1 VEANREDAGV
11 KALDAFD
18 HDALPG
24 RVVFAPGEG
33 AERLAGL
40 IDEVGAERVL
50 VVCTP
55 TGRAR
60 AEALSEGL
68 GSRRVGVFGDARVH
82 VPVEVAGAAVAAA
95 KDAQADWVVAIG
107 GGSPVGVA
115 KAIALELGL
124 PILAVPTTYSGS
136 EMTPIW
142 GMTEESRKTTGRSM
156 AVLPR
161 IVLYDPELTVGLP
174 ARTTATSA
182 VNALAHCVEA
192 FYAPGASPISSLL
205 AEEGIRALVGG
216 IPDAVAAPE
225 DLEARGLLLYGAYL
239 AGASSAQSGT
249 EIHHKICHVLGGALD
264 LPHAETH
271 TVVLPQVVAFVEPAL
286 PADARLRIRGA
297 LGAGE
302 AGAAVA
308 IFDLV
313 ASVDVPTSLKELGMP
328 RDAIEPLFD
337 QILSQVPP
345 STPRPPSRDDLRGI
359 LDAAWEGRRP
369 SSIPDPDR
377 THA

>member
-1 VEANREDAGV
+1 MRAPE
-11 KALDAFD
+11 AFD

-33 AERLAGL
+33 AERLAAL
-40 IDEVGAERVL
+40 VDEVRAERVL

-55 TGRAR
+55 TGRGR
-60 AEALSEGL
+60 AEALVEPL
-68 GSRRVGVFGDARVH
+68 ADRVAAVFGDARVH
-82 VPVEVAGAAVAAA
+82 VPVEVAGAAVAVAT
-95 KDAQADWVVAIG
+95 DVDADWVVAIG

-142 GMTEESRKTTGRSM
+142 GLTEDSRKTTGRSM
-156 AVLPR
+156 VVLPR

-174 ARTTATSA
+174 VGTTATSA

-192 FYAPGASPISSLL
+192 FYAPGATPISSLL

-216 IPDAVAAPE
+216 VADAVAAPD

-286 PADARLRIRGA
+286 PGDARERIRAA

-302 AGAAVA
+302 EGAAVA

-313 ASVDVPTSLKELGMP
+313 ASLDVPTNLEELGME
-328 RDAIEPLFD
+328 REAIEPLLD
-337 QILSQVPP
+337 QILAQVPP
-345 STPRPPSRDDLRGI
+345 TTPRPPSLEDLRAI
-359 LDAAWEGRRP
+359 LEAAWEGRRP
-369 SSIPDPDR
+369 TPTLDPDH

>member
-1 VEANREDAGV
+1 MRAP
-11 KALDAFD
+11 ALFD
-18 HDALPG
+18 HDSLPG

-40 IDEVGAERVL
+40 VDEVGAERVL

-60 AEALSEGL
+60 AEGLSEGL
-68 GSRRVGVFGDARVH
+68 GARRVGVFGDARVH

-95 KDAQADWVVAIG
+95 REVAADWVVAIG

-115 KAIALELGL
+115 KAIALELGV

-142 GMTEESRKTTGRSM
+142 GMTEDSRKTTGRSM

-161 IVLYDPELTVGLP
+161 IVLYDPALTVGLP
-174 ARTTATSA
+174 KGTTATSA

-192 FYAPGASPISSLL
+192 FYAPGATPVSSLL

-216 IPDAVAAPE
+216 VGAAVARPD

-239 AGASSAQSGT
+239 GGASSAQSGT
-249 EIHHKICHVLGGALD
+249 ELHHKICHVLGGALD

-286 PADARLRIRGA
+286 LADARERIRAA

-302 AGAAVA
+302 EGAAVA
-308 IFDLV
+308 IYDLV
-313 ASVDVPTSLKELGMP
+313 ASLDVPTSLRELGMA
-328 RDAIEPLFD
+328 RDAIEPLLD

-345 STPRPPSRDDLRGI
+345 TTPRPPSRDDLRGI
-359 LDAAWEGRRP
+359 LEAAWEGRRP
-369 SSIPDPDR
+369 TPTPEPDR